1 MQILAITLLLG
12 ALFYKYPLI
21 SLILTFVFIFYFRRK
36 KEVKLVIITY
46 VSVIFFIII
55 SQICFFNEIKQVML
69 VVETKKNYILVS
81 NLIKK
86 YYLPIKNNTYEV
98 GDLLFVDGTIDKI
111 QMHAIESH
119 VDFQNYLNNKGVFYE
134 IDLNEIST
142 IFNNPW
148 RKREVIKW
156 YLNKLTPETKDLVSS
171 LVFGNSRSKTLTNY
185 NNSLFNLYLSL
196 NHLFVSSLFYFV
208 YAFIKKKTNKK
219 PLIKA
224 ITIFLP
230 YFLLIYDKVVF
241 YRLIIEVLVFNKGK
255 EMNISRVNCVFL
267 LMIIYLI
274 NPFNLYQLSIFY
286 SLAIYGFFLLINL
299 IKVKK
304 IKKLFLLYVFINIL
318 SIALFQKI
326 NVFSVIVRTLCSPI
340 MFLFFVA
347 SLLFSFAF
355 PLLINNYGIV
365 IYQILNFTNDIDLN
379 IYLLNVKPLIALI
392 IVVCLLYLYSYF
404 INYKKMK
411 RISTG
416 IMLFLITLISSPI
429 NNYVYDY
436 LYFIDVG
443 QGDCA
448 LLVHKNK
455 TLLIDTGGLTYEDL
469 AKTTLIPFF
478 KKHHI
483 NKIDTVICSHSD
495 FDHIGALDSLNK
507 NMEVRKII
515 KDKNEFPYNFYGINI
530 NNLNNYNAKNEN
542 DSSLINTFNFLGKNF
557 LFLGDASKTIEKK
570 IVRDYDLSS
579 IDIIK
584 IGHHGSN
591 TSTSEELI
599 SVTRP
604 SEAIISLGFNNFY
617 GFPNEEVINTLNKYN
632 VKIRRTDE
640 SGTIIY
646 KKLLI

>member
-21 SLILTFVFIFYFRRK
+21 SLIVTFVFIFYFRKK
-36 KEVKLVIITY
+36 KEVMLVIITY
-46 VSVIFFIII
+46 LTIIFTIII
-55 SQICFFNEIKQVML
+55 SQICFFNEVKQVML
-69 VVETKKNYILVS
+69 VVEEKENYILVS

-119 VDFQNYLNNKGVFYE
+119 FDFQDYLNNKGVFYE

-156 YLNKLTPETKDLVSS
+156 YLNKLTPETQDLVSS

-196 NHLFVSSLFYFV
+196 NHLFVSSLFYFF

-219 PLIKA
+219 PLIKTIA
-224 ITIFLP
+224 IFLP
-230 YFLLIYDKVVF
+230 YFLLIYDKVVL
-241 YRLIIEVLVFNKGK
+241 YRLILEVLVFNKGK
-255 EMNISRVNCVFL
+255 EMNLSRVNCVFL

-274 NPFNLYQLSIFY
+274 NSFNLYQLSIFY

-304 IKKLFLLYVFINIL
+304 IKKLFLFYLFINIL

-326 NVFSVIVRTLCSPI
+326 NMFSFIVRALCSPI

-347 SLLFSFAF
+347 SLLFSFVF
-355 PLLINNYGIV
+355 PLLINRYAIV

-379 IYLLNVKPLIALI
+379 IYLLDVKPLITLI
-392 IVVCLLYLYSYF
+392 IIIFLLYLYSYF
-404 INYKKMK
+404 INHKKMK
-411 RISTG
+411 RISAG
-416 IMLFLITLISSPI
+416 VMLFLITLISSPI

-483 NKIDTVICSHSD
+483 NKIDTAICSHSD

-507 NMEVRKII
+507 NMEITKII
-515 KDKNEFPYNFYGINI
+515 KDRNEFPYNFYGINI

-599 SVTRP
+599 SATRP

-617 GFPNEEVINTLNKYN
+617 GFPDEEVINTLNKYN